1 MFSRPNLAYP
11 FFPMVSELTVILTLL
26 NGWGNFFLKNN
37 IFWCE
42 NYVKLKFQCPSM
54 KSPWTFIGTQPAYL
68 FVCISSMAALS
79 LPWQSWM
86 ASTEIVR
93 PTKPRIFTVIL
104 GKINGGPKRN
114 KNMCPDKNP
123 NVHSS
128 IIQRANSGNN
138 INATNCR
145 SDKTW

>member
-11 FFPMVSELTVILTLL
+11 FFPMVSELTVILTFL

-37 IFWCE
+37 ISWCE

-54 KSPWTFIGTQPAYL
+54 NFYWNTACL
-68 FVCISSMAALS
+68 LVCISSMAALS
-79 LPWQSWM
+79 LPWQSWV

-114 KNMCPDKNP
+114 ENMCPDKNP

-138 INATNCR
+138 INAMNCR